1 MKFPGLDHDIG
12 FNPFHLDEILDFSSK
27 KSEKELYLLFGSK
40 DSEKY
45 PVLVKMRLESLQQD
59 FYNRL
64 VCMVVE
70 IDGNALSAEQIQ
82 KRAVILEKK
91 DPPTKGEQ
99 WRALMETL
107 ENNTIAGTPV
117 LVTERYVEGHMRLV
131 RMRRETQRNSTERR
145 Q

>member
-1 MKFPGLDHDIG
+1 MKFPGRDHDTG
-12 FNPFHLDEILDFSSK
+12 FNPFHLDGLLDFSSK

-40 DSEKY
+40 DSKEY

-70 IDGNALSAEQIQ
+70 VDGNALSAEQIQ
-82 KRAVILEKK
+82 KRAAILEKK

-99 WRALMETL
+99 WRVLMETL

-117 LVTERYVEGHMRLV
+117 CVSARYVEGHLRLV
-131 RMRRETQRNSTERR
+131 RMRRETQRNSMERR